1 VNEQEQL
8 ALAERV
14 ITLAREYVLHDP
26 NVKPRG
32 SGAHMRSS
40 ADFERQERLRD
51 ELEQLFSEWDTRQQE
66 PQANESDRARAYD
79 MLREDGNPK
88 RAYE

>member
-26 NVKPRG
+26 NVKPGG
-32 SGAHMRSS
+32 SSAGVRSS

-51 ELEQLFSEWDTRQQE
+51 ELEQLFSEWDTR
-66 PQANESDRARAYD
+66 
-79 MLREDGNPK
+79 
-88 RAYE
+88 